1 LKLIYSFLIHL
12 IKLFLPLFAIGNNKL
27 HEFINGRSKTF
38 KSIKGKSL
46 SNSSVLWIH
55 SASLGEFE
63 QCMPLIK
70 MIKNNFKNFKIAVTF
85 FSPSGYKAQK
95 KFKLVDWVG
104 YLPLDTSSRIKTLIN
119 FMNPQAVILIKNEYW
134 PNLLFCLKEK
144 KIPVI
149 SISSRFYNKQ
159 FFFRNW
165 AYWFLKSIKTIQEF
179 YTIDLNSKI
188 LLNNI
193 GIKNV
198 IVSGDTRMDRVLD
211 IYKSKNNLNIIE
223 NFLDKKNCWI
233 AGSTWDEDY
242 QLLLNYINN
251 KNSLKVIIAPH
262 DCSDK
267 SISSIQKIVQQPIAK
282 WSTYSDK
289 KDKSKKILIIDR
301 IGFLKYAYSY
311 AKWAYIGGGMGR
323 KGLHNILE
331 AAVFGLPIIIGKN
344 YQKFPEAVDLVKEG
358 GCFSVKNSA
367 EFETVIK
374 YISKE
379 KNYTKI
385 KTLNYEY
392 IKKRDGAT
400 QKIYNGLKKHL
411 IKPNI

>member
-1 LKLIYSFLIHL
+1 MKLIYSFLIHL

-188 LLNNI
+188 LLNI
-193 GIKNV
+193 
-198 IVSGDTRMDRVLD
+198 M
-211 IYKSKNNLNIIE
+211 E
-223 NFLDKKNCWI
+223 
-233 AGSTWDEDY
+233 
-242 QLLLNYINN
+242 
-251 KNSLKVIIAPH
+251 LK
-262 DCSDK
+262 
-267 SISSIQKIVQQPIAK
+267 
-282 WSTYSDK
+282 
-289 KDKSKKILIIDR
+289 
-301 IGFLKYAYSY
+301 
-311 AKWAYIGGGMGR
+311 M
-323 KGLHNILE
+323 
-331 AAVFGLPIIIGKN
+331 
-344 YQKFPEAVDLVKEG
+344 
-358 GCFSVKNSA
+358 
-367 EFETVIK
+367 
-374 YISKE
+374 
-379 KNYTKI
+379 
-385 KTLNYEY
+385 
-392 IKKRDGAT
+392 
-400 QKIYNGLKKHL
+400 
-411 IKPNI
+411 